1 MYKKKETEDENGNQ
15 FGNRLL
21 HIFLFSPSLTP
32 KRKEEKKK
40 RSYSK
45 KQSHVTRSTLD
56 SSQIILL

>member
-32 KRKEEKKK
+32 KRKEKKK
-40 RSYSK
+40 K
-45 KQSHVTRSTLD
+45 KLFKEAEPRD

>member
-40 RSYSK
+40 EVIQRSRA
-45 KQSHVTRSTLD
+45 T
-56 SSQIILL
+56 